1 VDPERIVQALQLAHL
16 RLTYEDLD
24 RWRERSRHLE
34 EPQPGSDMDSD
45 TAATH
50 GMGVP
55 LHDLARYPLISG
67 TQHLNLARTS
77 VEAREVFP
85 IAHPTAL
92 RGALLGAS
100 RGVWLLH
107 PSEPSVRRVRAA
119 RVAMEMHQR
128 LLEWIREPE
137 NGLDPENRGEAE
149 EVVRT
154 RLEEFSSRQDV
165 RAISYSD
172 TGVVRSA
179 GEVVFGDAHQSG
191 AVIAL
196 WRQLSG
202 DAHGLLWTTMT
213 RASTVRSRAP
223 RDVRY
228 PSPMTEMSS
237 GGDLRELVDS
247 FSAAY
252 RILKVGWSLFDQR
265 CTAP

>member
-1 VDPERIVQALQLAHL
+1 MDPERILQAVQLAHL
-16 RLTYEDLD
+16 RQTYADLD
-24 RWRERSRHLE
+24 KWRERSRHLE
-34 EPQPGSDMDSD
+34 NPQPGSDLDSD

-55 LHDLARYPLISG
+55 LHDLARHPLISG

-77 VEAREVFP
+77 VEAGEVFP
-85 IAHPTAL
+85 IAHPAAL

-107 PSEPSVRRVRAA
+107 PSEPSVRRTRAA

-137 NGLDPENRGEAE
+137 NGLDPESRTEAE
-149 EVVRT
+149 DVART
-154 RLEEFSSRQDV
+154 RFEELSSRQDV
-165 RAISYSD
+165 RAMSYSD
-172 TGVVRSA
+172 TGVIRSA
-179 GEVVFGDAHQSG
+179 GEIVFGDAYQRG
-191 AVIAL
+191 AVVAL

-202 DAHGLLWTTMT
+202 DAHGLLWTSMT
-213 RASTVRSRAP
+213 RASTVRSRAA

-228 PSPMTEMSS
+228 PSPMIEMSS

>member
-1 VDPERIVQALQLAHL
+1 MQLAHL
-16 RLTYEDLD
+16 RQTYADLD
-24 RWRERSRHLE
+24 RWRARSRHLE
-34 EPQPGSDMDSD
+34 QPQRGSEMDSD

-55 LHDLARYPLISG
+55 LHDLCRHPLISA

-77 VEAREVFP
+77 VEARQVFP
-85 IAHPTAL
+85 IAHPTAI

-107 PSEPSVRRVRAA
+107 PAEASVRRVRAA
-119 RVAMEMHQR
+119 RVALEMHER

-137 NGLDPENRGEAE
+137 NGLEPDGRDEAE

-154 RLEEFSSRQDV
+154 RHEQLSSRQDV
-165 RAISYSD
+165 RAVRYFD
-172 TGVVRSA
+172 TNVIRNA
-179 GEVVFGDAHQSG
+179 AEITFGDAHQSG
-191 AVIAL
+191 AVVAL

-213 RASTVRSRAP
+213 RAGTVRSRAA
-223 RDVRY
+223 RDARY
-228 PSPMTEMSS
+228 PSPMTEITS
-237 GGDLRELVDS
+237 GGDLRSLVND
-247 FSAAY
+247 FWAAY
-252 RILKVGWSLFDQR
+252 RILRVGWSLFDQR